1 MRSSPDM
8 EAVAWSLPDFGAARQ
23 PAIPQVDPLE
33 EAWARGYGDATAA
46 GEAALADE
54 RRRWEG
60 AFAVARKS
68 FDETIAAMRTEQVLA
83 LHTLSLTV
91 ARHLI
96 EREYSGDPALVESLV
111 RKALDIAPIGGQ
123 VTVRLNPGDLHAL
136 QELGGLD
143 RFSGDAMELR
153 WVGDVELGHGG
164 CVVEG
169 PTSIVDGRLDRVLLD
184 LYEQM
189 SHA

>member
-1 MRSSPDM
+1 MRSSPDVQAM
-8 EAVAWSLPDFGAARQ
+8 AWTLPDFGTDREPEA
-23 PAIPQVDPLE
+23 PQVDPLE
-33 EAWARGYGDATAA
+33 EAWARGYGEGTAS

-60 AFAVARKS
+60 ALVSVRRGFE
-68 FDETIAAMRTEQVLA
+68 DTIAAIRAEQMVA
-83 LHTLSLTV
+83 LRALSLTV
-91 ARHLI
+91 ARHLT
-96 EREYSGDPALVESLV
+96 EREYAGDPALVDELV
-111 RKALDIAPIGGQ
+111 RRALDIAPIGGQ
-123 VTVRLNPGDLHAL
+123 ITVRLNSGDLHAL

-143 RFSGDAMELR
+143 RFSGDAMDLR
-153 WVGDVELGHGG
+153 WAGDVELAHGS

-169 PTSIVDGRLDRVLLD
+169 PASIVDGRLDRVLLD